1 MKLRS
6 IFLVFLTI
14 LTFWVKGQN
23 DVLFSHFAFQP
34 TYFNPSW
41 NGVQNTAYLS
51 TLFRSQWTGYS
62 TSFDGSGGAPNS
74 QFLSFS
80 IPVKGG
86 LISSVGTTIVNDNIG
101 PVNNFNLNIPVTV
114 SFNTK
119 KGILSLAAVPGIV
132 SQTQKFDE
140 LRFVNPDDPFNTG
153 SRESQTRMNFSVGGF
168 YSFFSGLS
176 VGFSANNLIEPTFDY
191 GLDSLASKALRSGH
205 LMTTY
210 AKNLTR
216 DLVLTS
222 SLLVKSDLRSNSLEG
237 GVSVLYK
244 SKGWA
249 GLNYRYGEA
258 IIFMIGYSFLPDQ
271 KMSVG
276 YALDYV
282 MNERTAKQLTSQEIF
297 INYNLPELMIG
308 GRKQVKT
315 PRFTY

>member
-1 MKLRS
+1 VKLRL
-6 IFLVFLTI
+6 IFVALSAF
-14 LTFWVKGQN
+14 FSFGVKGQN
-23 DVLFSHFAFQP
+23 DVLFSHFGFQP

-41 NGVQNTAYLS
+41 NGLQNTAYLS

-86 LISSVGTTIVNDNIG
+86 LISSIGATLVNDNIG
-101 PVNNFNLNIPVTV
+101 PINNFNLNFPVTL
-114 SFNTK
+114 SFDTN

-140 LRFVNPDDPFNTG
+140 LRFVNPNDPFNTG
-153 SRESQTRMNFSVGGF
+153 TRETQTRMNFSLGGF
-168 YSFFSGLS
+168 FSFFNGVSL
-176 VGFSANNLIEPTFDY
+176 GFSANNLIEPTFDY
-191 GLDSLASKALRSGH
+191 GLDSLESKSLRSGH
-205 LMTTY
+205 LFSSY
-210 AKNLTR
+210 AKDLTR

-222 SLLVKSDLRSNSLEG
+222 NLLLKSDLRSNSFEG
-237 GVSVLYK
+237 GFSVMYK

-258 IIFMIGYSFLPDQ
+258 IIFMIGYSFLKDQ
-271 KMSVG
+271 KMRVG